1 MSAKIQI
8 VLFFYFVFWD
18 KKFLFLLLLM
28 LEHDKSVSLT
38 TAAHSKE
45 AVSLV
50 ESYSTVALTVDCVIF
65 GFDKNVLKVLLI
77 KSDLAQFAEKYSLL
91 GDNVKSNEGLDDAAH
106 RVLLERNAIACL

>member
-18 KKFLFLLLLM
+18 KKFLFLLLRI
-28 LEHDKSVSLT
+28 LEHSTSGSFT
-38 TAAHSKE
+38 TAAHTKE
-45 AVSLV
+45 AVSLA
-50 ESYSTVALTVDCVIF
+50 ESYPAVPLTVNSAIF
-65 GFDKNVLKVLLI
+65 GFDKNIFKVLII

-91 GDNVKSNEGLDDAAH
+91 GEYVKSNEDLDDAAH

>member
-28 LEHDKSVSLT
+28 LEHSTSVALAST
-38 TAAHSKE
+38 SHTKE

-50 ESYSTVALTVDCVIF
+50 ESYPAVPLTVDGVIF
-65 GFDKNVLKVLLI
+65 GFEAVQAYQEEHGNLKFSQ
-77 KSDLAQFAEKYSLL
+77 SDLPL
-91 GDNVKSNEGLDDAAH
+91 G
-106 RVLLERNAIACL
+106 